1 MVSYL
6 IDLVSFD
13 NSMAASRRRDGS
25 ATQVERRSD
34 PATPASDEVIDNN
47 PNSDYNQKISEFGLF
62 VLKGEERWTRI

>member
-25 ATQVERRSD
+25 ATQVERSSD
-34 PATPASDEVIDNN
+34 PVTPAPGEVIDNN
-47 PNSDYNQKISEFGLF
+47 PNSDYNQKYPNSDYLF
-62 VLKGEERWTRI
+62 